1 MEAFRKMLEFI
12 EMAGSAVVAM
22 LYVAILAAVLT
33 RRPQKRSDPS
43 PAPLRAVEESHQ
55 G

>member
-1 MEAFRKMLEFI
+1 MEAFREMLEFI

-22 LYVAILAAVLT
+22 LYVAILAAVIT
-33 RRPQKRSDPS
+33 RRPRKTTDS
-43 PAPLRAVEESHQ
+43 ATPLRSVEESHQ